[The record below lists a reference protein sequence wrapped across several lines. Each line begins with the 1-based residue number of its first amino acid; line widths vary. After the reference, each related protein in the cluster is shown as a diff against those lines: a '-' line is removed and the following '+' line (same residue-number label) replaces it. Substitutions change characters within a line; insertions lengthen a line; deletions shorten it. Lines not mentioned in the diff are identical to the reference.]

1 MHIIHTY
8 GMTVQR
14 NSVCVRVRKAWN
26 SSMNWRCDRVGRGC
40 KWGGGGYSNASFC
53 SHVFKKL
60 FIFIFIP
67 HFILMSVFTVLQ
79 SRFLFYTK
87 LLTKVGKDSSS
98 WVWMAMHIHLTQKRP
113 VIHPLSRLWLVLN
126 NFRFLW
132 LLQ

>member
-1 MHIIHTY
+1 MW
-8 GMTVQR
+8 GEGV
-14 NSVCVRVRKAWN
+14 S
-26 SSMNWRCDRVGRGC
+26 GGGG
-40 KWGGGGYSNASFC
+40 GGGGYSNASFC

-60 FIFIFIP
+60 YFLFFIP

>member
-1 MHIIHTY
+1 M
-8 GMTVQR
+8 
-14 NSVCVRVRKAWN
+14 
-26 SSMNWRCDRVGRGC
+26 
-40 KWGGGGYSNASFC
+40 WGEGVSGEGGYTHASFC

-60 FIFIFIP
+60 FILFFIP
-67 HFILMSVFTVLQ
+67 HFFLMSVFTVLQ

-98 WVWMAMHIHLTQKRP
+98 WVPMAMHIPLTQKCP
-113 VIHPLSRLWLVLN
+113 VIHPLWLVLN